1 MNGNM
6 IYQMIEQFAKE
17 YTRKDDG
24 LTVYH
29 ILYGCA
35 RLLCMDQNTLNAI
48 FSDEAQQQELK
59 KILELFD
66 ANDIDYTLMRDGM
79 PILLLCRKATEQEQ
93 ADAKQLL
100 RRQEVSSEGE
110 YAFGIMK
117 AIISEEIPEMT
128 LMKKNHTLES
138 IIAYA
143 DRLTGRQPAP
153 AQESS
158 RQSEDGTEKPSAA
171 EPSGSTSETAA
182 MTESGIPEKESD
194 EASSAD
200 RDKDPAKEPA
210 DPLSQVMAALAGKPS
225 KADDA
230 DGQSAPKQPS
240 DTDPK
245 RPEQQPSGS
254 EPQQQEPA
262 SLLEGLQISAD
273 EVAAVQSALMGTS
286 AAVGRQGT
294 TASAQTQE
302 TVTGQEPASEAVQMS
317 PEDNRDNFQILIS
330 RTKKLYSDL
339 LGKVKGQDEAIR
351 IFVEGYFQAEVFKA
365 GKRDAGK
372 PSATFLFAG
381 PPGVGKTYL
390 SETAASLLGLPFA
403 RFDMSEYTDPTSTQI
418 FAGSDRNYKSAKPG
432 KVTTFVREH
441 PKCVVLFDEIEKA
454 NISVIYLFLQIL
466 DAGTLTDSYDE
477 KAVSFKDTILIF
489 TTNVGRALY
498 ESDRDTNLSV
508 LPRSVIM
515 DALSTEKD
523 QYGRERF
530 PAAICSRFS
539 AGNVVM
545 LNHLGVHF
553 LVDIVN
559 DRFRWCAEQLK
570 EEYGY
575 QLVIDPMVAL
585 VLLFNQSSGLDART
599 ASSQSVIMIK
609 NELYEFGRHVEN
621 SDNIFRQLEKIHFK
635 VQVPKDKQ
643 DIRDLLIN
651 KSHLNIL
658 ILTDDAPEAFGSV
671 KEKEYELHFAADMD
685 SAMETIRSQEIDFIV
700 IDPACGRRDL
710 ACSYLSM
717 DDWDTEGIRFF
728 EEIRHK
734 LPQMPVYLI
743 EKEKVD
749 TEDKS
754 TFLQRGARGFI
765 PAAEKILFVKEL
777 KRLCDILYLQQRAN
791 ELSSR
796 GRVLSY
802 NTAQTLSEDGKSAEI
817 IFYDFRIRT
826 AVKAGEQGNMIAENE
841 RPTEK
846 FADVIGAENAKDEL
860 MHFVSYLKDPK
871 SFALNGEKPPKG
883 ILLYGPPGT
892 GKTMLA
898 RAMAGESDVSFFP
911 ATASGFQ
918 RSLVGEGEKA
928 IRDLFAMAKRYAPS
942 IIFIDEIDAI
952 GKERVGSTS
961 THYTEGLL
969 NTLLTEMDGFE
980 TNVKKPVF
988 VLAATNYD
996 LDGTQSGKQS
1006 AIDPAL
1012 LRRFDNRIL
1021 VDLPKEEERKKY
1033 LTLCLEKKKIT
1044 TVSDAAVSNV
1054 AARTTGESLA
1064 ILQNVLGLAIRNAS
1078 KKQVPLDDSL
1088 LLNAL
1093 EEYMYGE
1100 KHDWN
1105 EEYYREV
1112 ATHESGHAYISWL
1125 SGVKP
1130 SFVTIV
1136 SRGDFGGYM
1145 QSANSEKTPNYT
1157 KRDLLW
1163 RIRTSLAGRASEIV
1177 FFGEEK
1183 GVNTGVSSDL
1193 QHATNYAMNM
1203 ICRYGMGSSF
1213 FVSMDPKTLLNSPMG
1228 ASLMKDT
1235 EEILTREMETTQKLI
1250 AEGKS
1255 YIEKLSNFL
1264 LKNNQAMENE
1274 IEEIFESVKKE
1285 SNAQ

>member
-1 MNGNM
+1 MNESM
-6 IYQMIEQFAKE
+6 IYHMIEQFAGE
-17 YTRKDDG
+17 YREKDKG

-35 RLLCMDQNTLNAI
+35 KLLCMDQNTLNAM
-48 FSDEAQQQELK
+48 FSDEAQQTELK

-66 ANDIDYTLMRDGM
+66 ANEIDYTLMKDGM
-79 PILLLCRKATEQEQ
+79 PILLLRRTTTEQDQ
-93 ADAKQLL
+93 TDAKRILE
-100 RRQEVSSEGE
+100 RQEEAPEQE
-110 YAFGIMK
+110 YAYGILK
-117 AIISEEIPEMT
+117 TILGGGIPEIT
-128 LMKKNHTLES
+128 LMKKNHTLDG

-143 DRLTGRQPAP
+143 DRLSGKKPVSGSSAPRTDSRTPGQSDAPAP
-153 AQESS
+153 AGEETGAEPKDASAPPETAGEAASAISS
-158 RQSEDGTEKPSAA
+158 AGSDSPSGTETD
-171 EPSGSTSETAA
+171 SGSGDTAAQINALLSGGLAGSSGAPGGAGQTGAQAGSSGPTAGARTTDAPGTIPAPTVLPAARTETAEVSA
-182 MTESGIPEKESD
+182 SD
-194 EASSAD
+194 SA
-200 RDKDPAKEPA
+200 R
-210 DPLSQVMAALAGKPS
+210 
-225 KADDA
+225 
-230 DGQSAPKQPS
+230 
-240 DTDPK
+240 T
-245 RPEQQPSGS
+245 
-254 EPQQQEPA
+254 EPA
-262 SLLEGLQISAD
+262 SS
-273 EVAAVQSALMGTS
+273 
-286 AAVGRQGT
+286 
-294 TASAQTQE
+294 
-302 TVTGQEPASEAVQMS
+302 
-317 PEDNRDNFQILIS
+317 RDSFQILIS

-351 IFVEGYFQAEVFKA
+351 IFVEGYFQAEVFRETK
-365 GKRDAGK
+365 KDAGK

-390 SETAASLLGLPFA
+390 SETAADLLGLPFA

-432 KVTTFVREH
+432 KVTSFVKEH

-454 NISVIYLFLQIL
+454 DISVIYLFLQIL
-466 DAGTLTDSYDE
+466 DAGTLTDSFDE
-477 KAVSFKDTILIF
+477 KPVSFKDTILIF
-489 TTNVGRALY
+489 TTNVGKALY
-498 ESDRDTNLSV
+498 EKDRDTNLSV

-515 DALSTEKD
+515 DALSTETD

-545 LNHLGVHF
+545 LNHLGIHF

-559 DRFRWCAEQLK
+559 DRFKWCAEQLK

-575 QLVIDPMVAL
+575 QLQIDPMVAL
-585 VLLFNQSSGLDART
+585 VLIFNQSSQLDART
-599 ASSQSVIMIK
+599 ASSQSVILIK

-621 SDNIFRQLEKIHFK
+621 SDKVFHQLERIHFK
-635 VQVPKDKQ
+635 VQVPEDNP

-651 KSHLNIL
+651 QSHLNIL
-658 ILTDDAPEAFGSV
+658 ILTDDDPDAFGSSG
-671 KEKEYELHFAADMD
+671 EEQYALHFAADSAAALEIAQKMD
-685 SAMETIRSQEIDFIV
+685 IDFIV
-700 IDPACGRRDL
+700 IDPACSKRDP
-710 ACSYLSM
+710 ASAFLSM
-717 DDWDTEGIRFF
+717 DDWDSEGIRFF
-728 EEIRHK
+728 EEIRHT

-743 EKEKVD
+743 EKGTVD

-765 PAAEKILFVKEL
+765 PAKDRLLFVKEL

-802 NTAQTLSEDGKSAEI
+802 NTAQTLSEDGTQAEI

-826 AVKAGEQGNMIAENE
+826 AVKAGEQGNMLTENE
-841 RPTEK
+841 RPKEK
-846 FADVIGAENAKDEL
+846 FADVIGAQNAKDEL
-860 MHFVSYLKDPK
+860 AHFVRYLKDPK
-871 SFALNGEKPPKG
+871 GFALNGEKPPKG
-883 ILLYGPPGT
+883 VLLYGPPGT

-918 RSLVGEGEKA
+918 RSLVGEGEKT

-980 TNVKKPVF
+980 TNIKKPVF

-996 LDGTQSGKQS
+996 LDGTKSGKQS
-1006 AIDPAL
+1006 SMDPAL
-1012 LRRFDNRIL
+1012 LRRFDNRIF
-1021 VDLPKEEERKKY
+1021 VDLPNEEERRQY
-1033 LTLCLEKKKIT
+1033 LHLNLQKKKIE
-1044 TVSDAAVSNV
+1044 TVSDAAVANV

-1064 ILQNVLGLAIRNAS
+1064 ILQNVLGLAIRNAA
-1078 KKQVPLDDSL
+1078 KKQVSVGDDI

-1100 KHDWN
+1100 KREWN
-1105 EEYYREV
+1105 ENYYREV

-1157 KRDLLW
+1157 KEDLLW

-1193 QHATNYAMNM
+1193 QHATSYAMNM
-1203 ICRYGMGSSF
+1203 ICYYGMGDHF
-1213 FVSMDPKTLLNSPMG
+1213 FVSLDPKTLLNSPMG
-1228 ASLMKDT
+1228 PSLVKDA
-1235 EEILTREMETTQKLI
+1235 EEVLVREMKTTQNLI
-1250 AEGKS
+1250 REGKP
-1255 YIEKLSNFL
+1255 YIQKLSEFL

-1274 IEEIFESVKKE
+1274 IEEIFRSVKE
-1285 SNAQ
+1285 EISASALAD

>member
-17 YTRKDDG
+17 YTEKDDG

-35 RLLCMDQNTLNAI
+35 KLLCMDQNTLNAM

-59 KILELFD
+59 KILELFE
-66 ANDIDYTLMRDGM
+66 ANDIDYTLMKDGM
-79 PILLLCRKATEQEQ
+79 PILLLCRTATEQEQ

-100 RRQEVSSEGE
+100 RKQEEAPGQE
-110 YAFGIMK
+110 YAYGILK

-128 LMKKNHTLES
+128 LMKKNHTLEN

-143 DRLTGRQPAP
+143 DRLTGRQPASAP
-153 AQESS
+153 GS
-158 RQSEDGTEKPSAA
+158 RQPESRAEKTPASAPA
-171 EPSGSTSETAA
+171 GSDSAPAA
-182 MTESGIPEKESD
+182 KPEIRTPEKEPAK
-194 EASSAD
+194 ASSAD
-200 RDKDPAKEPA
+200 EGKGSAGDS
-210 DPLSQVMAALAGKPS
+210 DPLSQVMAALSGKPS
-225 KADDA
+225 AGDA
-230 DGQSAPKQPS
+230 DEQAAPEQSSAAEQPEQPQSEASAPAPGG
-240 DTDPK
+240 P
-245 RPEQQPSGS
+245 
-254 EPQQQEPA
+254 
-262 SLLEGLQISAD
+262 QISPD
-273 EVAAVQSALMGTS
+273 QVAAVIQSALTGFSHREPETP
-286 AAVGRQGT
+286 
-294 TASAQTQE
+294 AQAQE
-302 TVTGQEPASEAVQMS
+302 TTEQELAAEAVQTS

-339 LGKVKGQDEAIR
+339 LSKVKGQDEAIR
-351 IFVEGYFQAEVFKA
+351 IFVEGYFQAEVFREDK
-365 GKRDAGK
+365 KNAGK

-432 KVTTFVREH
+432 KVTTFVKEH

-454 NISVIYLFLQIL
+454 DISVIYLFLQIL
-466 DAGTLTDSYDE
+466 DAGTLTDSYEE

-489 TTNVGRALY
+489 TTNVGKALY
-498 ESDRDTNLSV
+498 EADRDTNLSV

-515 DALSTEKD
+515 DALSTETD
-523 QYGRERF
+523 QYGHERF

-575 QLVIDPMVAL
+575 QLLIDPMVAL
-585 VLLFNQSSGLDART
+585 VLIFNQSSELDART

-621 SDNIFRQLEKIHFK
+621 SDSVFRQLESIHFNVK
-635 VQVPKDKQ
+635 VPEDNQEV
-643 DIRDLLIN
+643 RDLLIN

-658 ILTDDAPEAFGSV
+658 ILTDDAPEAYGSA
-671 KEKEYELHFAADMD
+671 KEKEYELHFAADTD

-700 IDPACGRRDL
+700 IDPACGREDL
-710 ACSYLSM
+710 TRSYLSM

-734 LPQMPVYLI
+734 LPQTPIYLI
-743 EKEKVD
+743 EKEKID

-765 PAAEKILFVKEL
+765 PAAEKLLFVKEL

-826 AVKAGEQGNMIAENE
+826 AVKAGEQGKMIAENE

-871 SFALNGEKPPKG
+871 SYALNGEKPPKG
-883 ILLYGPPGT
+883 VLLYGPPGT

-952 GKERVGSTS
+952 GKERVGSVS
-961 THYTEGLL
+961 THYSEGLL

-996 LDGTQSGKQS
+996 LDGTKSGKQT
-1006 AIDPAL
+1006 AMDPAL

-1033 LTLCLEKKKIT
+1033 LRLCLEKKKIT
-1044 TVSDAAVSNV
+1044 TVSDDAISNI

-1078 KKQVPLDDSL
+1078 KKQIPLDGDT

-1100 KHDWN
+1100 KREWDK
-1105 EEYYREV
+1105 EYYEEV
-1112 ATHESGHAYISWL
+1112 AKHESGHAYISWR
-1125 SGVKP
+1125 SGEAFLCDHCFQRGFWRLYAVCQLRKDAKLYEEGP
-1130 SFVTIV
+1130 ALAH
-1136 SRGDFGGYM
+1136 SR
-1145 QSANSEKTPNYT
+1145 QP
-1157 KRDLLW
+1157 
-1163 RIRTSLAGRASEIV
+1163 GRAC
-1177 FFGEEK
+1177 
-1183 GVNTGVSSDL
+1183 
-1193 QHATNYAMNM
+1193 Q
-1203 ICRYGMGSSF
+1203 
-1213 FVSMDPKTLLNSPMG
+1213 
-1228 ASLMKDT
+1228 
-1235 EEILTREMETTQKLI
+1235 
-1250 AEGKS
+1250 
-1255 YIEKLSNFL
+1255 
-1264 LKNNQAMENE
+1264 
-1274 IEEIFESVKKE
+1274 
-1285 SNAQ
+1285 